1 MGDLFLSTLQSLRAH
16 ALRFTLTSLGIVW
29 GAFLL
34 TYLTAS
40 MEGVSGHFMRELEE
54 AGPKFVVMW
63 PGAVLKNRV
72 GERGARE
79 VELETEDIDRL
90 ESLHS
95 VEGAAPDISMWSQI
109 VRANGRTKLFTVN
122 GVSDRS
128 QAIRN
133 LRADQGRTISALD
146 VKQGSRVAYLG
157 AVAAERLF
165 GHASPIGGTIQIE
178 SIRFRVIGVNEAKGH
193 QMIGINGWDDWVVFV
208 PYSTAQRWLA
218 KSNTVSEMIFAP
230 RTREMSW
237 AAIRNVREVIG
248 LHHDFAPDLDTA
260 LSFFN
265 VHDILQMVHK
275 IFLGFRIFLVAAGGI
290 TLMVGAIGVMNI
302 MLVVVGER
310 TNEIGL
316 RKAVGASS
324 RSIFLQFVAEASAV
338 CGLSGLLGALLGMGF
353 THLVAS
359 VAPPDGP
366 FGSPPVIDPF
376 LITVIVSALAAV
388 GIIAGVMPAIRAARI
403 PPAEALRST

>member
-1 MGDLFLSTLQSLRAH
+1 MADLFFSTLQSLRAH
-16 ALRFTLTSLGIVW
+16 ALRFSLTSLGIVW

-40 MEGVSGHFMRELEE
+40 MEGVSGHFTRELEE
-54 AGPKFVVMW
+54 AGPKFVLLW

-72 GERGARE
+72 GERGARA
-79 VELETEDIDRL
+79 VELETEDVARI

-95 VEGAAPDISMWSQI
+95 VEGAAPDISMRSQI

-128 QAIRN
+128 QVIRN
-133 LRADQGRTISALD
+133 LQPAQGRFITALD
-146 VKQGSRVAYLG
+146 VERGARVAYLG

-165 GHASPIGGTIQIE
+165 GHAPPIGGTVQIE
-178 SIRFRVIGVNEAKGH
+178 SIAFRVIGVNEAKGH

-208 PYSTAQRWLA
+208 PYTTVQRWLA
-218 KSNTVSEMIFAP
+218 QSDAVTEMVFAP
-230 RTREMSW
+230 MTREMSW
-237 AAIRNVREVIG
+237 DAIRNVREVIG

-260 LSFFN
+260 LNFFN
-265 VHDILQMVHK
+265 VHDILQMVHT

-290 TLMVGAIGVMNI
+290 TLLVGAIGVMNI

-324 RSIFLQFVAEASAV
+324 RSIFLQFVAEAGAV
-338 CGLSGLLGALLGMGF
+338 CGLSGLLGALLGIGF
-353 THLVAS
+353 THLIAS
-359 VAPPDGP
+359 LAPPDGP
-366 FGSPPVIDPF
+366 FGSPPILDPF
-376 LITVIVSALAAV
+376 VIAVIVSALVGV
-388 GIIAGVMPAIRAARI
+388 GIVAGVMPAARAARI
-403 PPAEALRST
+403 PPAEALRS